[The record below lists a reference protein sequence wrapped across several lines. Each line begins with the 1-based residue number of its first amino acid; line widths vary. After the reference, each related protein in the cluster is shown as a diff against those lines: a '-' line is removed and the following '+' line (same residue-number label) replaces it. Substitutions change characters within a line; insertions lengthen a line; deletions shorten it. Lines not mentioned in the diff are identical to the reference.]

1 MTKNKIPK
9 KRLKESD
16 GEDFFL
22 YNTDQDTR
30 EIIEGLSLGV
40 ASGRGNLLDN
50 KRSGG
55 YDSEDYNELY

>member
-1 MTKNKIPK
+1 MTKNKTPK

-22 YNTDQDTR
+22 YNTDQDAR
-30 EIIEGLSLGV
+30 EIIEVLSLGV

-50 KRSGG
+50 QRTKQ
-55 YDSEDYNELY
+55 YDSDDYNELY